1 MNIKKMLKQAQ
12 EMQKKLQQEVEE
24 MTVESSA
31 GGGMVNVTMRGNKE
45 LLSVEID
52 PEAVDPED
60 VEMLQDLI
68 MAAVNEASRKVD
80 EAVQEQMGN
89 MTGGMG
95 FPGLG

>member
-1 MNIKKMLKQAQ
+1 VNIKKMLKQAQ
-12 EMQKKLQQEVEE
+12 EMQQKLQQEVEE
-24 MTVESSA
+24 MTVESSS
-31 GGGMVNVTMRGNKE
+31 GGGMVNITMRGNKE
-45 LLSVEID
+45 LLSVKID

>member
-24 MTVESSA
+24 MTVQSSA